1 MIWVLNKVWT
11 DKVASKEC
19 ADLRLSLSMNLTVVW
34 LVPEGC
40 YLLRLFL
47 PLTAAVWLKIFDGRR
62 HQPGLSAAT
71 ETSWIPS
78 VCHSTGNL
86 EFGATCK
93 YCIYTGIYVRY
104 CTVYTGTN
112 DNHQH
117 FELALPEALLVH
129 LGQTKSK
136 LNVRIHNCTY
146 KLYEFLGSTKS
157 AISFWPTDLYI
168 SASFGRTSLQLPP
181 DSATTSKR

>member
-1 MIWVLNKVWT
+1 MCWPKAVSFDEFDSGLVSSGGLLP
-11 DKVASKEC
+11 ASTFP
-19 ADLRLSLSMNLTVVW
+19 SLDR
-34 LVPEGC
+34 G
-40 YLLRLFL
+40 
-47 PLTAAVWLKIFDGRR
+47 
-62 HQPGLSAAT
+62 GLIKNFWWPAPSARPSAAT